1 MRNTY
6 PSDRSR
12 EQFAFIQVLWEQAK
26 KKTTPRVADLYHYYP
41 GKLSNR
47 FHGGAQGSEG
57 AKATSGVRRPSCRR
71 RAERLVGV
79 RRVSAV
85 GDEMPGHATRRQVIA
100 GVLVRAECAP
110 GRTRAAEGNDRRPI
124 FCARNRTDP
133 ISGFAKNGAAP
144 VVMGICSIAYGFH
157 SSNQQS

>member
-85 GDEMPGHATRRQVIA
+85 GDEMPGHATRCQVIA
-100 GVLVRAECAP
+100 GVRVPRGVRAGTNA
-110 GRTRAAEGNDRRPI
+110 GRQRQWPSPHFLHPKSNGPHFGLREKWRR
-124 FCARNRTDP
+124 
-133 ISGFAKNGAAP
+133 SG
-144 VVMGICSIAYGFH
+144 
-157 SSNQQS
+157 